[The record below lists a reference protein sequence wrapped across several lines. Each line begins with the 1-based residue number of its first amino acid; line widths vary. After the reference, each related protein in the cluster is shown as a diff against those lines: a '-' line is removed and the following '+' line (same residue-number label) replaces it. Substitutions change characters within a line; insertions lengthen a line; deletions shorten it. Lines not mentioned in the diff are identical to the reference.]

1 VCWRGRLL
9 TRAQAAGALDV
20 VLPPGQRGVGAHAHN
35 DFAKAGLRMPPEHVA
50 EARRQ
55 WRTFMA
61 AAPPY
66 PARALPGGAPLFAGR
81 GIVIG
86 GCACSSS
93 GARLRHPSLQHAH
106 AY

>member
-1 VCWRGRLL
+1 
-9 TRAQAAGALDV
+9 V

-35 DFAKAGLRMPPEHVA
+35 DFAKAGLRMPAADVA

-55 WRTFMA
+55 WRAFMA

-66 PARALPGGAPLFAGR
+66 PAAALPGGAPLFAGR

-86 GCACSSS
+86 GCASP
-93 GARLRHPSLQHAH
+93 ARDACAGGCIAGRPVRVSPS
-106 AY
+106 